1 MRGSCSIYFVPS
13 EKENNHGLIS
23 DGSLVWLNFML
34 ANLFN
39 VAIFCYLN

>member
-1 MRGSCSIYFVPS
+1 MRGSCSIYFLPS

-23 DGSLVWLNFML
+23 DGLLFWLNFML

-39 VAIFCYLN
+39 MLLSCVI